1 MCNTHMKQHAIEAKV
16 LLGERL
22 ALETCLQQW
31 KWKPCDGACVICTE
45 EKGVRGLFHAWNL
58 LKYHEV
64 DIYLYIYGCI
74 QDNSKAGMIGTKEL
88 WSGQTRNSNSVML
101 RLSMQVWSAVRTN
114 DLDVQSILRAVEA
127 AVATLASLQTE
138 RSSPVGGTCF
148 FLSVFS
154 FSQKLC
160 RVLYMSW
167 MRRRL
172 WFDHKDHKYPWILW
186 CAMATC
192 TWYIRGVKE
201 VLAKRWWLPHNSCR
215 HVNVNKFA

>member
-64 DIYLYIYGCI
+64 DIYLYIYGFI

-138 RSSPVGGTCF
+138 RSSPLLGEHVF
-148 FLSVFS
+148 FVCVFF
-154 FSQKLC
+154 FSET
-160 RVLYMSW
+160 MS
-167 MRRRL
+167 RSI
-172 WFDHKDHKYPWILW
+172 Y
-186 CAMATC
+186 
-192 TWYIRGVKE
+192 V
-201 VLAKRWWLPHNSCR
+201 
-215 HVNVNKFA
+215 VNAPAPMVWP